1 MSIESAHPD
10 SIERLEEHRPLT
22 PPHVGELRDV
32 SGPSAL
38 GGGWRRGLELLYLM
52 ASMDFK
58 RSYFGSKLGYLWTV
72 GRPLMLF
79 GVLLVVFTKGLHL
92 GNAVPHYPVLLLL
105 NIVLFSF
112 FTEGTGT
119 ALPSIV
125 SAEAVVRKTQFPRLV
140 IPAAT
145 VLTAVFN
152 LGLNLIV
159 TFVFILVVG
168 GITPTWTWLLLPV
181 LVAMILVFTVAMAM
195 ILSSL
200 YPRFR
205 DVAMIWSVASTALFY
220 ATPVIYVLNHF
231 SSITLRKILSC
242 NPLTVILELA
252 RKWIID
258 PHAPGP
264 ALAVNSRLFLLA
276 PAGVYVVICL
286 LALWVF
292 RREAPRIAEAL

>member
-1 MSIESAHPD
+1 MSIESVDPD
-10 SIERLEEHRPLT
+10 SIGRLEEHRPLA
-22 PPHVGELRDV
+22 PPQVGQLQDV

-52 ASMDFK
+52 ASMEFK
-58 RSYFGSKLGYLWTV
+58 RAYFGAALGYLWTI

-79 GVLLVVFTKGLHL
+79 GVLLVVFTEGLHL

-112 FTEGTGT
+112 FTEGAGT

-125 SAEAVVRKTQFPRLV
+125 SAEAIVRKTQFPRLV
-140 IPAAT
+140 IPVAS
-145 VLTAVFN
+145 VLTALFN
-152 LGLNLIV
+152 LALNLIV
-159 TFVFILVVG
+159 TFIFIIAVG
-168 GITPTWTWLLLPV
+168 GITPMWTWLLMPV
-181 LVAMILVFTVAMAM
+181 LVALIVVFTVALAM

-205 DVAMIWSVASTALFY
+205 DVAMVWSVASTALFY
-220 ATPVIYVLNHF
+220 ATPVIYVIDRF
-231 SSITLRKILSC
+231 SLPLRKILSV
-242 NPLTVILELA
+242 NPLAVILELA
-252 RKWIID
+252 RQWIID

-264 ALAVNSRLFLLA
+264 AMAVNSRLFLLV
-276 PAGVYVVICL
+276 PAAVYLVICV
-286 LALWVF
+286 LAVRVF

>member
-1 MSIESAHPD
+1 MSTESVGSD
-10 SIERLEEHRPLT
+10 SIERLEGHRPLA

-52 ASMDFK
+52 ASTDFK
-58 RSYFGSKLGYLWTV
+58 RAYFGTALGYVWTI

-92 GNAVPHYPVLLLL
+92 GDAVPHYPVLLLL
-105 NIVLFSF
+105 NIVLFGF

-125 SAEAVVRKTQFPRLV
+125 AAEAIVRKTQFPRLV
-140 IPAAT
+140 IPVAT
-145 VLTAVFN
+145 VLTALFN
-152 LGLNLIV
+152 LGLNLV
-159 TFVFILVVG
+159 VAFIFLIVVG
-168 GITPTWTWLLLPV
+168 GITPMWTWLLLPV
-181 LVAMILVFTVAMAM
+181 LVALILLFTVAMAM
-195 ILSSL
+195 ILSSM

-205 DVAMIWSVASTALFY
+205 DVGMIWSVASTALFY
-220 ATPVIYVLNHF
+220 ATPVIYVIDRF
-231 SSITLRKILSC
+231 SLGLRKIMSC

-252 RKWIID
+252 RKWIVD

-264 ALAVNSRLFLLA
+264 AQAVNSRPFLIIPAAIFVAICVLA
-276 PAGVYVVICL
+276 V
-286 LALWVF
+286 WVF

>member
-1 MSIESAHPD
+1 MTTETTSSD
-10 SIERLEEHRPLT
+10 SVERLEAHRPL
-22 PPHVGELRDV
+22 PPPQVGELRDV
-32 SGPSAL
+32 SGPSAM

-52 ASMDFK
+52 ASTEFK
-58 RSYFGSKLGYLWTV
+58 RTYFGSKLGYLWTV

-92 GNAVPHYPVLLLL
+92 GRAVPHYPVLLLL
-105 NIVLFSF
+105 NIVLFGF
-112 FTEGTGT
+112 FTEGAGT

-125 SAEAVVRKTQFPRLV
+125 SAEAIVRKTQFPRLV
-140 IPAAT
+140 IPIAA
-145 VLTAVFN
+145 VLTALFN

-159 TFVFILVVG
+159 TFIFIIAVG
-168 GITPTWTWLLLPV
+168 GITPMWTWLLLPV
-181 LVAMILVFTVAMAM
+181 LVGLILVFTVAMAM

-220 ATPVIYVLNHF
+220 ATPVIYVIDRF
-231 SSITLRKILSC
+231 SLPLRKILSC
-242 NPLTVILELA
+242 NPLAVILQLA

-264 ALAVNSRLFLLA
+264 AMAVNSHLFLII
-276 PAGVYVVICL
+276 PAAVYVVTCV
-286 LALWVF
+286 LAVWLF

>member
-1 MSIESAHPD
+1 MSTESVSSD
-10 SIERLEEHRPLT
+10 SIERLEGHRPLA
-22 PPHVGELRDV
+22 PPHVGQLRDV
-32 SGPSAL
+32 RGPSAL

-52 ASMDFK
+52 ASTEFK
-58 RSYFGSKLGYLWTV
+58 RAYFGTALGYLWTI

-79 GVLLVVFTKGLHL
+79 GVLLVVFTEGLHL

-105 NIVLFSF
+105 NIVLFGL
-112 FTEGTGT
+112 FTEGAGT

-125 SAEAVVRKTQFPRLV
+125 SAEAIVRKTQFPRLV
-140 IPAAT
+140 IPVAA
-145 VLTAVFN
+145 VLTALFN

-159 TFVFILVVG
+159 AFIFILVVG
-168 GITPTWTWLLLPV
+168 GITPMWTWLLTPV
-181 LVAMILVFTVAMAM
+181 LVGLILMITVAMAM

-205 DVAMIWSVASTALFY
+205 DVGMIWAVASTALFY
-220 ATPVIYVLNHF
+220 ATPIIYVLDRF
-231 SSITLRKILSC
+231 SLPLRKILSC

-264 ALAVNSRLFLLA
+264 AQAVNSRPFLIIPAAIFVAICVLA
-276 PAGVYVVICL
+276 V
-286 LALWVF
+286 WVF